1 MEPRQFGRFA
11 CMASSKIKIEIRAPK
26 VRTKGIRSKVTN
38 VPVTQDGW
46 PASCGRGKNL
56 NTEDPSG
63 RALSDRCDLK
73 FG

>member
-26 VRTKGIRSKVTN
+26 VRTKGICSKVTN

-46 PASCGRGKNL
+46 RASCGRGKNL
-56 NTEDPSG
+56 NPQDSSG
-63 RALSDRCDLK
+63 RAL
-73 FG
+73 